1 MHTGNTHLYPS
12 YSCSVSVYPCAYREH
27 RDHRIIPGTVHGLSL
42 CIQGTLALTFP
53 FIGWV
58 RFIPVHTGNTVSEVI
73 NLVLESG
80 LSLCIQGTQGII
92 TKAELRKRFIP
103 VHTGN
108 TVMPPVF
115 KFFNSVYPCAYRE
128 HEVNNRGRKNAN
140 GLSLCIQ
147 GTPRTTFPFVS
158 PSRFIPVHTGNTS
171 ATKWNITDE
180 SVYPCAY
187 REHCCPIIKINCSN
201 GLSLCIQGTP
211 VRIWWQ
217 FWFPRFIPVHT
228 GNTR

>member
-1 MHTGNTHLYPS
+1 MLRPSLVLTNTVYPCTYREHTYALAVLPLLQRFIPVHTGNTHLYPS

-80 LSLCIQGTQGII
+80 LSLCIQGTHI
-92 TKAELRKRFIP
+92 TNKSLLKLLRFIP

-108 TVMPPVF
+108 TTLRLPASNTP
-115 KFFNSVYPCAYRE
+115 SVYPCAYRE
-128 HEVNNRGRKNAN
+128 HKV
-140 GLSLCIQ
+140 SL
-147 GTPRTTFPFVS
+147 PRQ
-158 PSRFIPVHTGNTS
+158 N
-171 ATKWNITDE
+171 
-180 SVYPCAY
+180 
-187 REHCCPIIKINCSN
+187 
-201 GLSLCIQGTP
+201 
-211 VRIWWQ
+211 
-217 FWFPRFIPVHT
+217 
-228 GNTR
+228 

>member
-80 LSLCIQGTQGII
+80 LSLCIQGTLLCRQ
-92 TKAELRKRFIP
+92 
-103 VHTGN
+103 
-108 TVMPPVF
+108 
-115 KFFNSVYPCAYRE
+115 C
-128 HEVNNRGRKNAN
+128 
-140 GLSLCIQ
+140 LSFLI
-147 GTPRTTFPFVS
+147 
-158 PSRFIPVHTGNTS
+158 RFIPVHTGNTS

-187 REHCCPIIKINCSN
+187 REHRAEKKAYTLSP
-201 GLSLCIQGTP
+201 GLSLCIQGT
-211 VRIWWQ
+211 RL
-217 FWFPRFIPVHT
+217 
-228 GNTR
+228 N